1 MKIINKILVLL
12 CLISFGFISP
22 MTFASE
28 KENYS
33 NYLEK
38 YPFIKDEYSHINR
51 GSSINATDFFFFVSP
66 LGFLIGKGLGLGIK
80 SSIVSK
86 RDKNIGSLLKYYEFE
101 DHTEYMSKLME
112 SDVIKTDHKAPVISL
127 AGEYKE
133 FREKLDDDFYKDIVK
148 VSKNNKNNNLMELDS
163 IPYMEKFQI
172 NAWMNQNYNQEE
184 KEKINKLISDYKYLR
199 FIGDSKLNKKYFEIL
214 KS

>member
-1 MKIINKILVLL
+1 MKRINKFLILL
-12 CLISFGFISP
+12 CFISFGFFAP
-22 MTFASE
+22 MSFASE
-28 KENYS
+28 KENHT

-38 YPFIKDEYSHINR
+38 YPFIKDEYR
-51 GSSINATDFFFFVSP
+51 PKGSSMHVTDFFLFVSP

-80 SSIVSK
+80 STIVSK
-86 RDKNIGSLLKYYEFE
+86 RDKNIGSLLKDYEFE
-101 DHTEYMSKLME
+101 NHTEYMSKLME
-112 SDVIKTDHKAPVISL
+112 SDEVKTDHKAPVISL

-133 FREKLDDDFYKDIVK
+133 FREKLDSDFYKDIIK
-148 VSKNNKNNNLMELDS
+148 VSKNNKKNNLVELDS

-199 FIGDSKLNKKYFEIL
+199 FLGDSKLNKKYFDIL